1 MALKKF
7 IGARYAPEFAGAWS
21 NTKQYAALSVVYADN
36 RSYVSR
42 KTVPA
47 GTAITNT
54 EFWIQSSDWNAQVA
68 EYNLKVEG
76 YNANVEKYNK
86 NIEDYSAA
94 VSGFYAD
101 TLHSFDTKAE
111 MQADRTLALGETLLT
126 CGNKKIGDGG
136 GSFYQV
142 VAETSVT
149 AVALDNGLF
158 AEPFEFQ
165 PYDYSQ
171 FQQEVEGYKDSTT
184 RVYNVQAD
192 MVADVGINA
201 GNILMTTGALEQG
214 DGQGSFWNVT
224 DEQEEGSVLLQNG
237 KYAKKFN
244 VASVDASGT
253 LLFNNKGNQVAIWG
267 VKAGGETVNVPVS
280 YSLGETRS
288 VFVAVEYD
296 SDNTNAT
303 VNLVVG
309 GPVSFT
315 KAFAWSDASV
325 VSGQVKTVIY
335 AITLHSK
342 GNSVYTGAQVAASY
356 LTTLE
361 KFIEMLTVN
370 VPNQAQALNKWNGNA
385 RTMFDASFNVN
396 TDMVIQSINIYPD
409 YVLLGDS
416 FTNQLIV
423 GIPSTNGNSSS
434 VNFAPFPSVQP
445 ITIVLNRYLKV
456 GNASMLFSV
465 FTGAGSLSIKTPAA
479 ASGNY
484 GAFNFTDG
492 YFQGKITY
500 FAVNAKESTDYNI
513 GNANAAWDGKKSNRN
528 TAKFTVSS
536 ECILHS
542 YTINSNNTNIK
553 TSIASKVGGFVGNT
567 HTSAGITTYEPD
579 LYLTPGV
586 EYELTFEGTSSSEQF
601 AAPASISGSFGPIT
615 FAGESNFY
623 QGTMT
628 IISI

>member
-21 NTKQYAALSVVYADN
+21 NTKQYAALSVVYANN

-47 GTAITNT
+47 GTPITNT
-54 EFWIQSSDWNAQVA
+54 DFWIQSSDWNAQVA

-76 YNANVEKYNK
+76 YNANVEQYNK
-86 NIEDYSAA
+86 NVQDYSAA

-101 TLHSFDTKAE
+101 TLHSFDTKAD

-126 CGNKKIGDGG
+126 CGDKKIGDGG

-142 VAETSVT
+142 VSETSVT

-184 RVYNVQAD
+184 RVYNTQQD
-192 MVADVGINA
+192 MVADIGISA

-214 DGQGSFWNVT
+214 DGHGSFWNVT
-224 DEQEEGSVLLQNG
+224 DNQEEGSVLLQNG

-280 YSLGETRS
+280 YALGETRN

-303 VNLVVG
+303 VNLVVS

-325 VSGQVKTVIY
+325 TSGQVKTVIY

-342 GNSVYTGAQVAASY
+342 GNSVYTGAQVATSY

-361 KFIEMLTVN
+361 KFVETLTANIPNAVDSLSVWDGDNVKNVSIPFTVN
-370 VPNQAQALNKWNGNA
+370 
-385 RTMFDASFNVN
+385 RT
-396 TDMVIQSINIYPD
+396 I
-409 YVLLGDS
+409 
-416 FTNQLIV
+416 
-423 GIPSTNGNSSS
+423 
-434 VNFAPFPSVQP
+434 
-445 ITIVLNRYLKV
+445 YLKNIV
-456 GNASMLFSV
+456 AAPGVTSHAMSF
-465 FTGAGSLSIKTPAA
+465 FTSLNCKNDHTNIAKSAIGSTGLVT
-479 ASGNY
+479 
-484 GAFNFTDG
+484 NFT
-492 YFQGKITY
+492 FPAI
-500 FAVNAKESTDYNI
+500 
-513 GNANAAWDGKKSNRN
+513 
-528 TAKFTVSS
+528 
-536 ECILHS
+536 
-542 YTINSNNTNIK
+542 
-553 TSIASKVGGFVGNT
+553 
-567 HTSAGITTYEPD
+567 
-579 LYLTPGV
+579 LTPGNTYDLSFYAV
-586 EYELTFEGTSSSEQF
+586 GIFGDPYFPRSKNNVSGFFGSIGISNAYFNGRFIYSTPTLSENKSTTVVSTDAWSEANETEEVKLPFTVTKPTRLTSFTVNTTKIDSGEEVKAYIGTSDSKYLYCSATSDTGNFTVNCNIALEPGSTYYMIF
-601 AAPASISGSFGPIT
+601 NNAAKLAAKTTGTYGNFVFNDANYAGQIT
-615 FAGESNFY
+615 FADINE
-623 QGTMT
+623 
-628 IISI
+628 

>member
-47 GTAITNT
+47 GTPISNT

-86 NIEDYSAA
+86 NVQDYSAA

-101 TLHSFDTKAE
+101 TLHSFDTKAD

-126 CGNKKIGDGG
+126 CGDKKIGDGG

-142 VAETSVT
+142 VSETSVT

-165 PYDYSQ
+165 PYDYSE
-171 FQQEVEGYKDSTT
+171 FQQEVEGYKNSTT
-184 RVYNVQAD
+184 RVYNTQSD
-192 MVADVGINA
+192 MVADVGINT

-224 DEQEEGSVLLQNG
+224 DNQEEGSVLLQNG

-280 YSLGETRS
+280 YALGETRN

-303 VNLVVG
+303 VNLVVS

-315 KAFAWSDASV
+315 KTFAWSDASV
-325 VSGQVKTVIY
+325 ASGQVKTVIY

-342 GNSVYTGAQVAASY
+342 GNSAYTGAQVAASY

-361 KFIEMLTVN
+361 KFIETLTAN
-370 VPNQAQALNKWNGNA
+370 VPNQSQALNKWDGKFTSAFSTN
-385 RTMFDASFNVN
+385 FNVN
-396 TDMVIQSINIYPD
+396 TNLVIRSITIYPFFTHAGIQSIGSFIAD
-409 YVLLGDS
+409 IRGIGGDS
-416 FTNQLIV
+416 SVTINQPLFINEPV
-423 GIPSTNGNSSS
+423 TLT
-434 VNFAPFPSVQP
+434 F
-445 ITIVLNRYLKV
+445 NRYLKV
-456 GNASMLFSV
+456 GDASMRFL
-465 FTGAGSLSIKTPAA
+465 TSLGGQIKVAKAPTIT
-479 ASGNY
+479 GNY
-484 GAFNFTDG
+484 GAFNFTSG
-492 YFQGKITY
+492 NFQGKITY
-500 FAVNAKESTDYNI
+500 FAVDPKESTNYNV
-513 GNANAAWDGKKSNRN
+513 NDSDAAWSGNENNR
-528 TAKFTVSS
+528 TEAKFTVSS

-542 YTINSNNTNIK
+542 FTINNATTGINAQI
-553 TSIASKVGGFVGNT
+553 TSPNAGAFMGNETASE
-567 HTSAGITTYEPD
+567 GITTFEPD
-579 LYLTPGV
+579 MYLTPGV
-586 EYELTFEGTSSSEQF
+586 EYSLIFYNNNNTFKAASSV
-601 AAPASISGSFGPIT
+601 SGNFGPIT
-615 FAGESNFY
+615 FKDGFY
-623 QGTMT
+623 QGTLN
-628 IISI
+628 IINL

>member
-21 NTKQYAALSVVYADN
+21 NTKQYAALSVVYTGN

-47 GTAITNT
+47 GTPITNT

-86 NIEDYSAA
+86 NVQDYSAA

-101 TLHSFDTKAE
+101 TLHSFDTKAD

-126 CGNKKIGDGG
+126 CGDKKIGDGG

-142 VAETSVT
+142 VSETSVT

-184 RVYNVQAD
+184 RVYNTQQD
-192 MVADVGINA
+192 MVADVGINT

-224 DEQEEGSVLLQNG
+224 DNQEEGSILLQNG

-303 VNLVVG
+303 VNLVVN

-315 KAFAWSDASV
+315 KAFAWSDASIT
-325 VSGQVKTVIY
+325 SGQVKTIIY

-361 KFIEMLTVN
+361 KFIETLTANIPNTAEALSVWNGDNVSEVVIPFTVN
-370 VPNQAQALNKWNGNA
+370 RTIYLKAIVATPGPSVNTISFFASLSSSNDNTFIAESAPASTGLVTDFTFPAVLTPGNTYNLKFNAIGIFGDPYFPRSKNNVSGFFGSIGINSAYFNGRFIYSTPTLSEDKATTVISADAWSEANEKEEVKVPFTVTKSTRITSFTVNTSKINNGEQIRVQITGSNTSYTYCDKKSDNGNF
-385 RTMFDASFNVN
+385 TVN
-396 TDMVIQSINIYPD
+396 CNIALEPGNTY
-409 YVLLGDS
+409 YMS
-416 FTNQLIV
+416 FTNAAKLAAKTT
-423 GIPSTNGNSSS
+423 GTYGN
-434 VNFAPFPSVQP
+434 F
-445 ITIVLNRYLKV
+445 
-456 GNASMLFSV
+456 V
-465 FTGAGSLSIKTPAA
+465 FKDANYAG
-479 ASGNY
+479 
-484 GAFNFTDG
+484 
-492 YFQGKITY
+492 Q
-500 FAVNAKESTDYNI
+500 
-513 GNANAAWDGKKSNRN
+513 
-528 TAKFTVSS
+528 
-536 ECILHS
+536 
-542 YTINSNNTNIK
+542 
-553 TSIASKVGGFVGNT
+553 
-567 HTSAGITTYEPD
+567 
-579 LYLTPGV
+579 
-586 EYELTFEGTSSSEQF
+586 
-601 AAPASISGSFGPIT
+601 IT
-615 FAGESNFY
+615 FADIDE
-623 QGTMT
+623 
-628 IISI
+628 

>member
-21 NTKQYAALSVVYADN
+21 DTKQYAALSVVYADN

-47 GTAITNT
+47 GTPITNT
-54 EFWIQSSDWNAQVA
+54 DFWIQSSDWNAQVA

-76 YNANVEKYNK
+76 YNANVEQYNK
-86 NIEDYSAA
+86 NVQDYSAA

-101 TLHSFDTKAE
+101 TLHSFDTKAD
-111 MQADRTLALGETLLT
+111 MQANRTLALGETLLT

-142 VAETSVT
+142 VSETSIT

-165 PYDYSQ
+165 PYDYGQ
-171 FQQEVEGYKDSTT
+171 FQQEVEGYKNSTT
-184 RVYNVQAD
+184 RVYNTQQD
-192 MVADVGINA
+192 MVADVGINT

-224 DEQEEGSVLLQNG
+224 DNQEEGSMLLQNG

-244 VASVDASGT
+244 VSSVDASGT

-267 VKAGGETVNVPVS
+267 VKAGGETINVPVS
-280 YSLGETRS
+280 FALGETRN

-303 VNLVVG
+303 VNLVVS

-325 VSGQVKTVIY
+325 TSDQVKTVIY

-361 KFIEMLTVN
+361 KFVKIFTIAVPELDQSLNAWSGSAVTQSTANLSVNTGVIIKKIYTTPATPSPAGFSGTTVN
-370 VPNQAQALNKWNGNA
+370 VEIVGNEGAMTGTVVIKRYNTYANAAFTYNKYIPA
-385 RTMFDASFNVN
+385 N
-396 TDMVIQSINIYPD
+396 TDTTIRISTD
-409 YVLLGDS
+409 LLPLSRFRNPATS
-416 FTNQLIV
+416 F
-423 GIPSTNGNSSS
+423 
-434 VNFAPFPSVQP
+434 
-445 ITIVLNRYLKV
+445 
-456 GNASMLFSV
+456 
-465 FTGAGSLSIKTPAA
+465 
-479 ASGNY
+479 GNY
-484 GAFNFTDG
+484 GALNFKNG
-492 YFQGKITY
+492 NFQGKIEYTQVTPTGKITHNVGNADAPWSGAKATY
-500 FAVNAKESTDYNI
+500 FSVT
-513 GNANAAWDGKKSNRN
+513 
-528 TAKFTVSS
+528 FTVDL

-542 YTINSNNTNIK
+542 ITVNSEALLNVRISYDGGVGYSSYVPAEAGSRTLDIDMYLEPGTIYTIYGESFSDGQEFATP
-553 TSIASKVGGFVGNT
+553 
-567 HTSAGITTYEPD
+567 SAAAGTYGP
-579 LYLTPGV
+579 
-586 EYELTFEGTSSSEQF
+586 LTFTEG
-601 AAPASISGSFGPIT
+601 
-615 FAGESNFY
+615 NY
-623 QGTMT
+623 QGTIE

>member
-21 NTKQYAALSVVYADN
+21 NTKQYAALSVVYTGN

-47 GTAITNT
+47 GTDITNT

-76 YNANVEKYNK
+76 YNANVEQYNR
-86 NIEDYSAA
+86 NVQDYSAA

-101 TLHSFDTKAE
+101 TLHSFDTKAD

-126 CGNKKIGDGG
+126 CGDKKIGDGG

-142 VAETSVT
+142 VSETSVT

-184 RVYNVQAD
+184 RVYNTQQD
-192 MVADVGINA
+192 MVADVGINT

-224 DEQEEGSVLLQNG
+224 DNQEEGSVLLQNG

-244 VASVDASGT
+244 IASVDTSGN

-267 VKAGGETVNVPVS
+267 VKAGGEAVNVPVS
-280 YSLGETRS
+280 YSLGETRT
-288 VFVAVEYD
+288 VYVAVEYD

-303 VNLVVG
+303 VNLVAS

-315 KAFAWSDASV
+315 KVFAWGDASAT
-325 VSGQVKTVIY
+325 SGQVKTIIY

-342 GNSVYTGAQVAASY
+342 GNNVYSGAQVVTSY
-356 LTTLE
+356 TTSLE
-361 KFIEMLTVN
+361 QFIEMLTVN
-370 VPNQAQALNKWNGNA
+370 VPNQSQALNAWSGEAATTFGADFTITKNIVIKSIITTPKLISGSSQDILCFVNSLDEQQSELGVASGTANA
-385 RTMFDASFNVN
+385 QGETVTFPFNRYLEADGLNKEISFNVN
-396 TDMVIQSINIYPD
+396 H
-409 YVLLGDS
+409 
-416 FTNQLIV
+416 
-423 GIPSTNGNSSS
+423 SSKKLY
-434 VNFAPFPSVQP
+434 
-445 ITIVLNRYLKV
+445 T
-456 GNASMLFSV
+456 ASR
-465 FTGAGSLSIKTPAA
+465 
-479 ASGNY
+479 ASGNF
-484 GAFNFTDG
+484 GDISFLGRLSDH
-492 YFQGKITY
+492 FQGKINYIVVTP
-500 FAVNAKESTDYNI
+500 NGSNDYSI
-513 GNANAAWDGKKSNRN
+513 GNADAVWSGSKSYDTNV
-528 TAKFTVSS
+528 KFTVSS
-536 ECILHS
+536 ECILKSITFKSDTKRFKVTITSNNGGFEGDKTVTDVTKHFTTDMYLVPGTE
-542 YTINSNNTNIK
+542 YTINIVCPSGLFSLP
-553 TSIASKVGGFVGNT
+553 SIANG
-567 HTSAGITTYEPD
+567 TY
-579 LYLTPGV
+579 
-586 EYELTFEGTSSSEQF
+586 
-601 AAPASISGSFGPIT
+601 GPIT
-615 FAGESNFY
+615 FTSGNF
-623 QGTMT
+623 QGTMS
-628 IISI
+628 IINV

>member
-21 NTKQYAALSVVYADN
+21 NAKQYAALSVVYADN

-47 GTAITNT
+47 GTPISNT

-68 EYNLKVEG
+68 EYNLKVEE
-76 YNANVEKYNK
+76 YNANVEQYNR
-86 NIEDYSAA
+86 NVQDYSAA

-101 TLHSFDTKAE
+101 TLHSFDTKAD

-126 CGNKKIGDGG
+126 CGDKKIGDGG

-142 VAETSVT
+142 VSETSVT

-184 RVYNVQAD
+184 RVYNTQQD
-192 MVADVGINA
+192 MVADVGINT

-224 DEQEEGSVLLQNG
+224 DNQEEGSVLLQNG

-280 YSLGETRS
+280 YALGETRN

-303 VNLVVG
+303 VNLVVS

-325 VSGQVKTVIY
+325 TSGQVKTVIY

-361 KFIEMLTVN
+361 KFIETLTAN
-370 VPNQAQALNKWNGNA
+370 VPNQSQALDQWNGNY
-385 RTMFDASFNVN
+385 TKKFSTNFSVN
-396 TDMVIQSINIYPD
+396 TDLVIVKITAYPD
-409 YVLLGDS
+409 YVITGIPLASRL
-416 FTNQLIV
+416 TV
-423 GIPSTNGNSSS
+423 KIPSTIGSSNAS
-434 VNFAPFPSVQP
+434 VFSPAPAFAPVALTF
-445 ITIVLNRYLKV
+445 NRYLKA
-456 GNASMLFSV
+456 GNASMSFIAESSNSSLNVKKAPSV
-465 FTGAGSLSIKTPAA
+465 T
-479 ASGNY
+479 GNY

-492 YFQGKITY
+492 NFQGRITY
-500 FAVNAKESTDYNI
+500 FPVNTKESNNYTIND
-513 GNANAAWDGKKSNRN
+513 ANAEWNGNENSSI
-528 TAKFTVSS
+528 TAIFTVSTD
-536 ECILHS
+536 CILHS
-542 YTINSNNTNIK
+542 FTVNSNT
-553 TSIASKVGGFVGNT
+553 TSIVASISSKDGAFEGT
-567 HTSAGITTYEPD
+567 TATAGITTFEPD
-579 LYLTPGV
+579 MYLVPGT
-586 EYELTFEGTSSSEQF
+586 EYTLTFSSSNGF
-601 AAPASISGSFGPIT
+601 KAPSAVSGNFGPIT
-615 FAGESNFY
+615 FTSGSY
-623 QGTMT
+623 QGTLN
-628 IISI
+628 IINL